1 MSSGLSPLQKRA
13 IAERFLSWL
22 REKNILSWPNTYSII
37 VRAADALDEEIYNL
51 WKAYDLLV
59 ILGRLERISPN
70 GRKGCRVL
78 LYTPLTK
85 PVPNEAIICN
95 KQNCPIL
102 KQIGEIFNNQ
112 I

>member
-1 MSSGLSPLQKRA
+1 MSSGLSPFEKRA
-13 IAERFLSWL
+13 IAEKFLHWL
-22 REKNILSWPNTYSII
+22 SENSIKDWPNTYSLI
-37 VRAADALDEEIYNL
+37 VRAADALDEEVYNL

-78 LYTPLTK
+78 CFTPLTK
-85 PVPNEAIICN
+85 PVPSDAILCN
-95 KQNCPIL
+95 KKSCPIL
-102 KQIGEIFNNQ
+102 KQIGEIFNSQ